1 MNHFLHDS
9 TLSIVQK
16 LVLAG
21 LVGGAA
27 QSVVDTPIEIAKT
40 ALITGSKKPVGE
52 LLSDASK
59 FRGGAATFSRNM
71 IFAAVMNVGINYE
84 RKPDASS
91 VETMVRAGASG
102 VIAATITQPLD
113 YVKTKQQQS
122 GAEFYKINFIRLL
135 IDSSKKN
142 GASILFTGLIS
153 RATLSI
159 VTMSVSGT
167 VFKILNKLQHQDPN
181 RK

>member
-9 TLSIVQK
+9 SLSVIQK

-21 LVGGAA
+21 IVGGAA

-40 ALITGSKKPVGE
+40 SLITGSQKPVGE
-52 LLSDASK
+52 LVGDALK

-84 RKPDASS
+84 RNADASTL
-91 VETMVRAGASG
+91 ETMIRAGCSG
-102 VIAATITQPLD
+102 VFAATITQPLD

-122 GAEFYKINFIRLL
+122 GAEFYKVNFIKLL
-135 IDSSKKN
+135 VDTGKK
-142 GASILFTGLIS
+142 SVPLLFTGLIS

-159 VTMSVSGT
+159 ATMSVSGT
-167 VFKILNKLQHQDPN
+167 VFKILNKLQHKEPSY
-181 RK
+181 K